1 MKRTN
6 IAVLLLSVIVMLI
19 GCAKNAV
26 LKDGAKSSSDG
37 TQKLNSVTLP
47 QTDELSSKKS
57 GDKYGFVDKTGKFVI
72 APQFKNTNLDGFS
85 QGLAAVESSG
95 DKWGYID
102 STGKFVIE
110 PQFEDARAFSEG
122 TAVVLVGDK
131 YGFVDKTGKFVIEPQ
146 FRYAHQFS
154 EGLAA
159 VRDFDTK
166 KDGYIDGTGKFVIK
180 PRFEDAQEFSE
191 GLAAVTI
198 KEEGKY
204 GFIDKTGK
212 FVIKPQFTDY
222 GYFSEG
228 LAAVRG
234 PHTEDEGYID
244 RTGRF
249 VIEPQF
255 SMAGRFK
262 DGQAEV
268 HPYPGKEETID
279 KTGRV
284 ISSGY
289 SKWYTE
295 SDRARENEFVKELI
309 CPNGT
314 EADGVTCK
322 DKPVDV
328 RIVQPQVH
336 HLCHDANGHPF
347 DCETG
352 NPLL

>member
-1 MKRTN
+1 MKRTG

-26 LKDGAKSSSDG
+26 LKDGAKAFSDG
-37 TQKLNSVTLP
+37 TQKPTSVALP
-47 QTDELSSKKS
+47 QTDKLSSKKS

-72 APQFKNTNLDGFS
+72 APQFENTSSDGFTE
-85 QGLAAVESSG
+85 GLAAVESSG

-102 STGKFVIE
+102 NTGKFVIE
-110 PQFEDARAFSEG
+110 PQFESASSFSEG
-122 TAVVLVGDK
+122 TAVVEVGNK
-131 YGFVDKTGKFVIEPQ
+131 YGFIDKTGKFVVEPQ
-146 FRYAHQFS
+146 FRYAYHFS
-154 EGLAA
+154 EGLAS
-159 VRDFDTK
+159 VRDFDTN
-166 KDGYIDGTGKFVIK
+166 KDGYIDRTGKFVIK
-180 PRFEDAQEFSE
+180 PQFENAEEFSE
-191 GLAAVTI
+191 GLAAVTL
-198 KEEGKY
+198 KEDGKY

-212 FVIKPQFTDY
+212 FVIKPQFKDY
-222 GYFSEG
+222 GSFSEG
-228 LAAVRG
+228 LAAVKG
-234 PHTEDEGYID
+234 FGFEDEGYID
-244 RTGRF
+244 RTGSF
-249 VIEPQF
+249 VIRAHF

-262 DGQAEV
+262 DGQAVV
-268 HPYPGKEETID
+268 HPYPGMEETID

-289 SKWYTE
+289 AKWYTE
-295 SDRARENEFVKELI
+295 SDRARQNEFVKKLI

-336 HLCHDANGHPF
+336 HVCHDANGHPF